1 MAVATHEFWRR
12 AQLSKEVLAILN
24 ALEAVAS
31 QRMKDD
37 QAAVL
42 KNAVQLLESAQKG
55 ALNIKTPDIST
66 KWAMDALKFRSA
78 ADALS
83 RIHLRSKHPRP
94 ELVEFLERI
103 RATLAAISCWQPVA
117 AEEFEAARVFFHAF
131 EESLVQRLGTSQER
145 PPSKYL

>member
-24 ALEAVAS
+24 ALDAAAS
-31 QRMKDD
+31 QRLKDE

-42 KNAVQLLESAQKG
+42 KNAVQLLESAKKG

-83 RIHLRSKHPRP
+83 RIHVRGTQQRP
-94 ELVEFLERI
+94 ELVEFLDKI
-103 RATLAAISCWQPVA
+103 RATLAAISSWQSVA
-117 AEEFEAARVFFHAF
+117 AEELEATRIFFHAF
-131 EESLVQRLGTSQER
+131 EESLVQRLGTFQER